1 MGLVVV
7 GQECFWFGLKNKDG
21 KIEVGHGK
29 GTCGFYCC
37 HTEQN
42 SRGGWASKLQDGDD
56 KPVLGVC
63 DIVVALSYDANHQD
77 LSQFPARI
85 PCHDPSHLR

>member
-7 GQECFWFGLKNKDG
+7 GQEYFRFGLKNKDG

-42 SRGGWASKLQDGDD
+42 SRGGLGIEIGRWDD
-56 KPVLGVC
+56 KPVLGVY
-63 DIVVALSYDANHQD
+63 DLVVALSYDANQQD

-85 PCHDPSHLR
+85 PLS